1 MGVHPRAGLWICKST
16 VNQVKL
22 QKIKG
27 DLEKISVNRLYEDC
41 DVKLDIPETAMAGT
55 YMHILAPYPLGD
67 SYF

>member
-1 MGVHPRAGLWICKST
+1 MDFCCVYCEPR
-16 VNQVKL
+16 VKL

-55 YMHILAPYPLGD
+55 YMHSLKPHTH
-67 SYF
+67 